1 VSTSREQVTVIF
13 DRDGTLLDVDDM
25 FHQFILDLHDAA
37 GLAAPSRAEIL
48 GYDYWESIVN
58 GRLYIGPVRV
68 RDRVDEV
75 PTRYMTR
82 GRLFPGIPAA
92 IRTLAAYGIQMA
104 VVSAWVG
111 TEATRG
117 LLKQYRIHDACAV
130 VRTRDD
136 LPVHRSA
143 YPDGQCKAW
152 LAEQALATLD
162 RRQVNRLVVVGDSP
176 ADVEL
181 GRLLGAWTIGVHTGH
196 GHRLPAP
203 GEPLAP
209 DTMMASAADIVPLIL
224 GFRAGV
230 PAP

>member
-13 DRDGTLLDVDDM
+13 DRDGTLLDVSDM

-136 LPVHRSA
+136 LPVHCSA